1 MKDSIFLRIPKDKQ
15 LEYIEQYKEAIFLKL
30 KNKNK
35 QRLKDAFIC
44 KRKEDS

>member
-15 LEYIEQYKEAIFLKL
+15 LEYIEQYKEAFFLKL
-30 KNKNK
+30 KNKK
-35 QRLKDAFIC
+35 KRLKDAFIS